1 MAPQIPPAPIPDDV
15 FSDTE
20 RCLLI
25 DALTCLLESKQ
36 KALQAVRTEGL
47 LLPAGRAFQEHDF
60 GIPQIQHMLDRL
72 SE

>member
-1 MAPQIPPAPIPDDV
+1 MTLQAPPVPIPDDV
-15 FSDTE
+15 LNDIE

-25 DALTCLLESKQ
+25 DALTCLLETKK
-36 KALQAVRTEGL
+36 KALQTVRTEGL

-60 GIPQIQHMLDRL
+60 GIPQIHHMLARL